1 MPLIDL
7 QLVPRAIAREE
18 LDVDFTLA
26 TFREED
32 FLACLLKTATE
43 VAASPAAAF
52 ISQIVPCAKMA
63 VDLARGVAQS
73 AASIKANIDDLLDTN
88 KVKALGRCQQTR
100 CAPMPSGTFA
110 FIANGESTN
119 ELAYDPHTNTLS
131 NAKEPVAA
139 PYAIVRLMCETTR
152 AGQSGPRVYVR
163 SEAGQYGA
171 PQIAGVH
178 AYGEGSTPGAIG
190 LANSGVWIDADMLT
204 KILAWSGK

>member
-1 MPLIDL
+1 VCENGSRSGQGRGAKRRKHQGEYRRPAGYEQGEGARSLPADT
-7 QLVPRAIAREE
+7 PRTDA
-18 LDVDFTLA
+18 
-26 TFREED
+26 
-32 FLACLLKTATE
+32 
-43 VAASPAAAF
+43 
-52 ISQIVPCAKMA
+52 
-63 VDLARGVAQS
+63 
-73 AASIKANIDDLLDTN
+73 
-88 KVKALGRCQQTR
+88 
-100 CAPMPSGTFA
+100 SGTFA